1 MAAQLGRTLGLQLD
15 TTGSGSYQ
23 TIASLRTKSLKIAN
37 EDVDVTTGDSANQ
50 WRELLANAGVK
61 SMEIS
66 FAGVFDDGVY
76 INQVRALAL
85 AGTIRNWKITH
96 PAVGTYTA
104 PFQISNF
111 EESGEYNGALEFTAS
126 LTSAGEVTFTAA

>member
-23 TIASLRTKSLKIAN
+23 TIASLRTKSLKISN

-66 FAGVFDDGVY
+66 FAGLFDDAVPINLVNTFFRDKLEGVP
-76 INQVRALAL
+76 
-85 AGTIRNWKITH
+85 TIR
-96 PAVGTYTA
+96 
-104 PFQISNF
+104 
-111 EESGEYNGALEFTAS
+111 EYIRAMQEAS
-126 LTSAGEVTFTAA
+126 S